1 MGRST
6 SQSFWTIMRA
16 CLSYP
21 HEWVKLS
28 ASKLFNSYFADF
40 ARTNADTDLKLP
52 LKGSGGLK
60 LTGEDIQDL
69 IRRTTYSFNTPAFSN
84 PATPELIKNLVF
96 LARCAGANDLKW
108 RSWQAA
114 EDEDEDEEDDSE
126 KDSRTALHFLLRRL
140 SSLLRKEISPP
151 RLPTLLPRRI
161 LPHRIR
167 RHEVVSGGLAR
178 EREAES
184 GH

>member
-1 MGRST
+1 MG
-6 SQSFWTIMRA
+6 
-16 CLSYP
+16 
-21 HEWVKLS
+21 
-28 ASKLFNSYFADF
+28 
-40 ARTNADTDLKLP
+40 

-114 EDEDEDEEDDSE
+114 EGEDEDEEDDSE

-151 RLPTLLPRRI
+151 RLPTLLPRTNPPTHHTPPLPPTHYRAPPPHHRPQHPDPLLHRRI